1 MTRTQ
6 PDWSDLA
13 DSQPH
18 GMPWPA
24 LAENDPY
31 DDPEGHAAMLEAHAE
46 RPEACIRWAAAAF
59 VFGAFC
65 VAVFA

>member
-1 MTRTQ
+1 
-6 PDWSDLA
+6 
-13 DSQPH
+13 
-18 GMPWPA
+18 
-24 LAENDPY
+24 
-31 DDPEGHAAMLEAHAE
+31 MLEAHAE